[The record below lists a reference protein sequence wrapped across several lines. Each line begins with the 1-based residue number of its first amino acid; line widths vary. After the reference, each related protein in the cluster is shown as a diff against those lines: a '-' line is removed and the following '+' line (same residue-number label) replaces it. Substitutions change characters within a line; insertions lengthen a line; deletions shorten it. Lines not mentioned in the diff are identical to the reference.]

1 MGIGHDTLF
10 DTAGTRG
17 LGQVPSN
24 KSDVTF
30 QDAKTP
36 SGCKRAAARI
46 GTGLRKNLKAWQH
59 ARRLAVLSRA
69 AINRLPPGDHDELAA
84 QWRRASYS
92 VVLNIAEGASRR
104 GRREFRR
111 YLDMARA
118 SLDEIEAI
126 IDLALA
132 LEFVQASDI
141 VELQAARDECAR
153 TVFGLLRKMA
163 DPAEPP
169 RR

>member
-1 MGIGHDTLF
+1 MGHFKD
-10 DTAGTRG
+10 
-17 LGQVPSN
+17 
-24 KSDVTF
+24 
-30 QDAKTP
+30 
-36 SGCKRAAARI
+36 
-46 GTGLRKNLKAWQH
+46 LKAWQH
-59 ARRLAVLSRA
+59 ARSLAVLSKA
-69 AINRLPPGDHDELAA
+69 AIARLPEGERDSMAD

-153 TVFGLLRKMA
+153 TVFGLPERWPTQRSHLVA
-163 DPAEPP
+163 N
-169 RR
+169 